1 VLFLKKWILFL
12 PLFAKNFKKIF
23 DFVLEFADNFCC
35 LTDDDDPQFKELFP
49 LNEHSALPRQK
60 SARGA
65 VVNCCNQ
72 AFLISSYQFHQA
84 KREFL
89 SSSTHTASGVWTHC

>member
-1 VLFLKKWILFL
+1 VLILINWILFL
-12 PLFAKNFKKIF
+12 PLFAKKFKKIF

-60 SARGA
+60 SARRGGKLLHPRLSYL
-65 VVNCCNQ
+65 
-72 AFLISSYQFHQA
+72 FLSISS
-84 KREFL
+84 
-89 SSSTHTASGVWTHC
+89 S